1 MSSGEGRLV
10 WQEYV
15 VEGSS
20 VSKADGAEGKS
31 FQRVA
36 WIDLVAGEANQ
47 VWPREKLRLRKGRGR
62 HEWTVATLEF
72 KSPVLKPAEN
82 RKPDRIAT
90 ILDRTIVA
98 GLGGLT
104 ATWLPVHVIF
114 RQVKRLMENRLRLVF
129 QSDRCN

>member
-1 MSSGEGRLV
+1 MQFFV
-10 WQEYV
+10 
-15 VEGSS
+15 
-20 VSKADGAEGKS
+20 
-31 FQRVA
+31 
-36 WIDLVAGEANQ
+36 
-47 VWPREKLRLRKGRGR
+47 
-62 HEWTVATLEF
+62 EF
-72 KSPVLKPAEN
+72 KSPVLKLAEN

-114 RQVKRLMENRLRLVF
+114 RQVKRLMENRLRPVF